1 MKKHNLRG
9 NIIGGAILAFGIFF
23 INNTVYAEPVTGL
36 GKSLK
41 IIDPPQE
48 YCTGITNSSVKKNC
62 QNAVK
67 LCKNI
72 LTSEVDKYKIDIDLD
87 MNNVFTYS
95 ITGNTGV
102 TSNIA
107 VKSDG
112 NDIASGTKM
121 PNDFNM
127 ITFSSDLSATKS
139 YDGDGGTPISCTGKF
154 EWTNYYNNLSP
165 VQSNFENPSC
175 KNGGICKTYLDGGKL
190 GKYKIG
196 DNNYD
201 LDKEYSFK
209 KLNDLGGFTDYFKK
223 YLPYCDCDG
232 AGKEISDMYNDDYI
246 KSQIVNV
253 ARSFKISKDVEG
265 RNLQTSTLPQY
276 QSVRVDSTKQSF
288 VCDAF
293 ATNNERKFYKV
304 SEPKII
310 TYNNTMNGTS
320 PEVCRVEC
328 SEEVTVNYNPPVAV
342 KGSICFEYEIEVKS
356 KTNCALTRTNLV
368 PPTPPVRRSTCQM
381 QVRCN
386 SHSGI
391 ISMQAGPNEDF
402 DDCVSEKFNGKYT
415 QKAINYCYNKV
426 YKKNKTKK
434 LSYNYDDN
442 LMPLKVANSS
452 NNIEI
457 TIDGKKE
464 TIDYCS
470 TTAMNKIAGITNYN
484 EFVAALNRVADKIY
498 NVATNT
504 NSGNYVL
511 SSTGQNGYR
520 YYNWNANTNSCYWN
534 RYADVYK
541 RNMNVVKSLV
551 YDDEMFSTNK
561 YTAAPDQ
568 RIVIRQDTIAA
579 RQKLYSDSGYYGN
592 NSLASIS
599 YYTGDKGFK
608 VGHYTNNGT
617 TCNDSCVMYTT
628 DNNCIVPGD
637 TDSNYDEAY
646 RQYLISLSHYQDALN
661 RCVAKAECNKD
672 TATYRMSVNP
682 STANTDIKVCA
693 AGDKNKV
700 GKDCISWVQENSK
713 TTMVD
718 KIEPQKPL
726 KYAKGVCYN
735 STDDN
740 NDYHNIISFPG
751 TWQRNKDGSFRFTPP
766 ANNSGY
772 TYHEKQYCVDPSVGD
787 INIDWWKWDQVSLR
801 SEDGKAN
808 VNYSKVR
815 DTLGVE
821 YNKYNGK
828 YNIYGKM
835 EKFGY
840 FNWELDFSCFYAVNN
855 DGDLCSGNDCPTSPK
870 TTITTTNGLKN
881 SDTRTISLDDPFPT
895 ASQTASK
902 LSDDITPKK
911 LNNTTT
917 EEKVT
922 KVADSSVGRTPG
934 YNWSC
939 EATNLGIKD
948 YVIAPTALTLKIK
961 EENSKI
967 YDNNSGELD
976 YKIEITSS
984 QIKEIRKYNESHN
997 YFDYKDNYSEQN
1009 GIRFYNSSFLSNKQY
1024 VTILDDIK
1032 PKKLCNNL
1040 KSNGTL
1046 CDNLE
1051 KYIQE
1056 EQVCTKLIHERG

>member
-196 DNNYD
+196 DNDYD

-265 RNLQTSTLPQY
+265 RNLQTSTLPPY

-304 SEPKII
+304 SEPNII

-541 RNMNVVKSLV
+541 RNINVVKSLV
-551 YDDEMFSTNK
+551 YDDEMFSKNSVLAKNTSYVALRQSM
-561 YTAAPDQ
+561 YTA
-568 RIVIRQDTIAA
+568 
-579 RQKLYSDSGYYGN
+579 SGYTGN
-592 NSLASIS
+592 SNLASIS
-599 YYTGDKGFK
+599 YYTADKGFK

-646 RQYLISLSHYQDALN
+646 RQYLISLSNYQTALN
-661 RCVAKAECNKD
+661 RCVANAECNKD

-682 STANTDIKVCA
+682 STTNTDIKVCA

-700 GKDCISWVQENSK
+700 GKDCISWVQTNSK
-713 TTMVD
+713 TTKVD

-726 KYAKGVCYN
+726 KYADGVCYDKL
-735 STDDN
+735 TDDEN
-740 NDYHNIISFPG
+740 AYHNIISFPG

-766 ANNSGY
+766 EKNSGY

-808 VNYSKVR
+808 VNYSKAR
-815 DTLGVE
+815 DTLGKE

-855 DGDLCSGNDCPTSPK
+855 NDKCSGNDCPTSPK

-948 YVIAPTALTLKIK
+948 YVIAPTALTTKIK
-961 EENSKI
+961 EVKENI
-967 YDNNSGELD
+967 YNDENEVD
-976 YKIEITSS
+976 YRIVITPE
-984 QIKEIRKYNESHN
+984 QIKNIREYNKDKEKSRDTGKEGSGYFTFSGKYNINKNNNISFYESN
-997 YFDYKDNYSEQN
+997 
-1009 GIRFYNSSFLSNKQY
+1009 FLRAN
-1024 VTILDDIK
+1024 TTLDK
-1032 PKKLCNNL
+1032 SPKAQCNNL
-1040 KSNGTL
+1040 KGAS

-1056 EQVCTKLIHERG
+1056 EQVCTKLIQERG